1 MALNEGENVM
11 ILVLLSGQ
19 VIGGLYLLVLVN
31 GLGADIW
38 SALMPS
44 GLVNY
49 FGKGATYTDHGGMA
63 WGLNVYCFTV

>member
-1 MALNEGENVM
+1 MSPGTC
-11 ILVLLSGQ
+11 ILK